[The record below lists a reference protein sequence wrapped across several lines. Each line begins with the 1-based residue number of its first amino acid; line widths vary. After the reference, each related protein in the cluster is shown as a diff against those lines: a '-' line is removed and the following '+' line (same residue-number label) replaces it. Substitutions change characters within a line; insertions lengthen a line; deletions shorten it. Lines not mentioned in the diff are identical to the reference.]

1 MEEKKE
7 KKGSRQ
13 GERVMAPKK
22 LKLLVLV
29 VNKTKADFYIDFL
42 QSFEVNMQ
50 MQMHAMGTA
59 GSEMLHYLG
68 LEESEK
74 RVIFSIIREDRAE
87 EAMRGLEEKFSTLR
101 GGKGIAYTVPLS
113 SVAGVAIYQFLSNHQ
128 AVGKEKK

>member
-1 MEEKKE
+1 MEDNKK
-7 KKGSRQ
+7 KKSKSA
-13 GERVMAPKK
+13 ERTVAPKK

-29 VNKTKADFYIDFL
+29 VNQNKADFYTDFL

-50 MQMHAMGTA
+50 VQMHAQGTA

-74 RVIFSIIREDRAE
+74 RVLFSIVREDRTPDIMKA
-87 EAMRGLEEKFSTLR
+87 LEEKFSTLR

-113 SVAGVAIYQFLSNHQ
+113 SVAGVAIYQFLSNHR
-128 AVGKEKK
+128 G

>member
-1 MEEKKE
+1 MEPIKRKE
-7 KKGSRQ
+7 NN
-13 GERVMAPKK
+13 RVVAPKR

-29 VNKTKADFYIDFL
+29 VNQNKADYYIDFL
-42 QSFEVNMQ
+42 QGFEVNMQ
-50 MQMHAMGTA
+50 LQVHAQGTA

-68 LEESEK
+68 LEDSEK